1 MQAKTNKL
9 STTLLVLGILTV
21 IGNFFLLFKGMISYA
36 VLVATNDNRTED
48 AIVAIDLL
56 YLVEFLTCIG
66 AMVGVIFMLNRKKI
80 GLLIYGISNGLYIV
94 LTIAFAIFC
103 MFTII
108 GIPVSVLQFF
118 YVIPAMVFLL
128 LFLINIRQLS

>member
-9 STTLLVLGILTV
+9 STTLLVLGILTL